1 MKSIKKLFAMG
12 LALMMALSIPFS
24 VSAAELEDAPIDE
37 SRTGSLT
44 IYKYDLTNAEKDG
57 VWDEEMIQNVDE
69 TELQEAR
76 SLAQSYN
83 QALAPVSS
91 YDKEGISE
99 ASHNYDSLLNLG
111 GNGIMGYIEIPCIQV
126 NLPIYHGTDT
136 ETLERG
142 VGHLLGSSLP
152 VGGSSTH
159 AVLSGHS
166 GMAGQKMFTDLL
178 QMKTGDIFYLHV
190 LGETLAYE
198 VDSLNTVLPHDTS
211 LLGITDGSDLCT
223 LITCTPIAVNSH
235 RLLVTGHRIPFEA
248 AKEMVEEAQLED
260 TEVESTWEQEY
271 LRGLYIAIA
280 VVLILFLIC
289 IVVALLGRNNDA

>member
-1 MKSIKKLFAMG
+1 MKHKTTIIVAAILIFF
-12 LALMMALSIPFS
+12 LALGITLYP
-24 VSAAELEDAPIDE
+24 PI
-37 SRTGSLT
+37 SNYVNQKYAST
-44 IYKYDLTNAEKDG
+44 IYTKY
-57 VWDEEMIQNVDE
+57 EEMIQSVDE
-69 TELQEAR
+69 TELQDAR
-76 SLAQSYN
+76 RLAEQYN
-83 QALAPVSS
+83 AALAPVSS
-91 YDKEGISE
+91 YDKEGILE
-99 ASHNYDSLLNLG
+99 ASNNYDSLLNLG
-111 GNGIMGYIEIPCIQV
+111 GNGIMGYIEIPSIQV
-126 NLPIYHGTDT
+126 NLPIFHGTDT

-152 VGGSSTH
+152 VGGSGTH

-198 VDSLNTVLPHDTS
+198 VVSLNTVLPYDTS

-235 RLLVTGHRIPFEA
+235 RLLVTGERIPFEA
-248 AKEMVEEAQLED
+248 AKEIEAEAQQEE
-260 TEVESTWEQEY
+260 TEIESTWEQEY
-271 LRGLYIAIA
+271 LRGLYIAIV

-289 IVVALLGRNNDA
+289 IAVALLGRNKDA

>member
-1 MKSIKKLFAMG
+1 MKHKTIIIVAAILIFF
-12 LALMMALSIPFS
+12 LSLGITLYPLIS
-24 VSAAELEDAPIDE
+24 NYVNQKYAS
-37 SRTGSLT
+37 T
-44 IYKYDLTNAEKDG
+44 IYTKY
-57 VWDEEMIQNVDE
+57 EEMIQNVDE

-198 VDSLNTVLPHDTS
+198 VDRHGLVTAQSERQPIS
-211 LLGITDGSDLCT
+211 
-223 LITCTPIAVNSH
+223 TPIWTKTTSC
-235 RLLVTGHRIPFEA
+235 LLPMPSSQSYP
-248 AKEMVEEAQLED
+248 KCKN
-260 TEVESTWEQEY
+260 
-271 LRGLYIAIA
+271 LRAEK
-280 VVLILFLIC
+280 
-289 IVVALLGRNNDA
+289 LL

>member
-1 MKSIKKLFAMG
+1 MKHKITIIVAALLIFV
-12 LALMMALSIPFS
+12 LALGITLYPLISNYVNQKFAS
-24 VSAAELEDAPIDE
+24 
-37 SRTGSLT
+37 T
-44 IYKYDLTNAEKDG
+44 IYTKY
-57 VWDEEMIQNVDE
+57 EEMIQKADE

-152 VGGSSTH
+152 VGGSGTH

-248 AKEMVEEAQLED
+248 AKQIVEEAQLEE
-260 TEVESTWEQEY
+260 TELESAWEQEY
-271 LRGLYIAIA
+271 LKGLYIAIA
-280 VVLILFLIC
+280 IVLILFLIC
-289 IVVALLGRNNDA
+289 IVVALLGRNKDV

>member
-1 MKSIKKLFAMG
+1 MKHKISIIVAALLIFA
-12 LALMMALSIPFS
+12 LALGITLYPLISNYVNQKYAS
-24 VSAAELEDAPIDE
+24 
-37 SRTGSLT
+37 T
-44 IYKYDLTNAEKDG
+44 IYTKY
-57 VWDEEMIQNVDE
+57 EEMIQNVDE

-142 VGHLLGSSLP
+142 VGHLL
-152 VGGSSTH
+152 
-159 AVLSGHS
+159 
-166 GMAGQKMFTDLL
+166 GQKMFTDLL